1 MYKFLVHSILLGY
14 FFLFVV
20 KQTIKICLFF
30 RYIRSLRP
38 LGVSKY
44 FGPYVMMIG
53 RMIEN
58 MMYFVVLVP
67 ILLKFTNSCNYKYL

>member
-1 MYKFLVHSILLGY
+1 
-14 FFLFVV
+14 
-20 KQTIKICLFF
+20 
-30 RYIRSLRP
+30 LRP

-58 MMYFVVLVP
+58 MMYFVVL
-67 ILLKFTNSCNYKYL
+67 LLVAML